1 MKIKSMNNMVF
12 WGAMAI
18 IFWLIDSV
26 IDSLVFGEGSLL
38 SEIFDPQ
45 LDDLFLRLPIA
56 ALLAGIGIY
65 IHFNDPDKKEQFS
78 ENKVTASELQNIIDH
93 VPQLIFWKNKDLVFM
108 GCNQLFATEVGLKS
122 PSQIVGK
129 TEHEIFSNPKD
140 IEIFHEADKRVLE
153 TGIPEIH
160 SNQKEIT
167 GSGDEIWIDTNR
179 MPLYDKRGNIIGI
192 LGTSEDITKRKMAEE
207 ENLKLSETLSDR
219 VKELTSLYAIDRVIE
234 KSQNLDQTLDSI
246 EEIMLNAL
254 RHPDNAWVRI
264 RVTDVEHTLNENNE
278 NDSSFISSEIS
289 VGGVRIGSIDAGYG
303 DEIEATKEEIALI
316 TAVSGRIGRFME
328 RKELQEKILEK
339 ERNESTQK
347 MAAAAAHEISQPLQ
361 ALTILSDMAKRDWKK
376 NIHLLDKIPEQ
387 IEKITLLVEKMMD
400 LESVKTMDY
409 AGGIEIVDI
418 KKSASGKS
426 KVNRKVLVI
435 DDNEPVLTTI
445 AEIIKGEEIEV
456 DTASTGNMG
465 LELIAKNKYGLIIS
479 DIKLPDING
488 LEIFKSVRDNLGNT
502 KFVFMSGYV
511 TVEKN
516 TELIDQAD
524 GFLKKPFNV
533 DEILIILNK
542 IFDLENK
549 A

>member
-1 MKIKSMNNMVF
+1 MKSMVF

-26 IDSLVFGEGSLL
+26 IDALVFGEGSLL
-38 SEIFDPQ
+38 SEIIHPQ
-45 LDDLFLRLPIA
+45 SDDLFLRLPIA
-56 ALLAGIGIY
+56 ALLIGIGIY
-65 IHFNDPDKKEQFS
+65 IHFNDPAKKEQFA
-78 ENKVTASELQNIIDH
+78 ENKVTAEELQNVIDH

-122 PSQIVGK
+122 PLQIVGK
-129 TEHEIFSNPKD
+129 TEDEIFTNPKD
-140 IEIFHEADKRVLE
+140 IEIYYEADKRVLE

-160 SNQKEIT
+160 SHQKEMT
-167 GSGDEIWIDTNR
+167 GSGDEIWFDTNR

-207 ENLKLSETLSDR
+207 DNLRLSETLSDR

-234 KSQNLDQTLDSI
+234 KSEDLAQTLDSI

-254 RHPDNAWVRI
+254 RHPDKAWVRI
-264 RVTDVEHTLNENNE
+264 RAKDTEHTLNENNK
-278 NDSSFISSEIS
+278 NDSSFISSEIK
-289 VGGVRIGSIDAGYG
+289 VGGVTIGSIDVGYG
-303 DEIEATKEEIALI
+303 DDIEAKKEEIDLV

-347 MAAAAAHEISQPLQ
+347 MASAAAHEISQPLQ
-361 ALTILSDMAKRDWKK
+361 ALTILSDMAKRDWKG
-376 NIHLLDKIPEQ
+376 NIHLLDRIPEQ
-387 IEKITLLVEKMMD
+387 IEKISILVEKMMD

-418 KKSASGKS
+418 KKSARGESP
-426 KVNRKVLVI
+426 VNRKVLVI

-445 AEIIKGEEIEV
+445 AEIIQREEIEV
-456 DTASTGNMG
+456 DTASTGKEG
-465 LELIAKNKYGLIIS
+465 LDLIEKNKYGLIIS
-479 DIKLPDING
+479 DIKLPDIDG
-488 LEIFKSVRDNLGNT
+488 FKIFESVRDDLGDT
-502 KFVFMSGYV
+502 KFVFMSGYA
-511 TVEKN
+511 TLEKHL
-516 TELIDQAD
+516 ELIDLAY

-542 IFDLENK
+542 IFNVENK
-549 A
+549 S

>member
-1 MKIKSMNNMVF
+1 MKSMVF

-26 IDSLVFGEGSLL
+26 IDALVFGEGSLL
-38 SEIFDPQ
+38 SEIIHPQ
-45 LDDLFLRLPIA
+45 SDDLFLRLPIA
-56 ALLAGIGIY
+56 ALLIGIGIY
-65 IHFNDPDKKEQFS
+65 IHFIDPAKKEQFA
-78 ENKVTASELQNIIDH
+78 ENKVTAEELQNVIDH

-122 PSQIVGK
+122 PLQIVGK
-129 TEHEIFSNPKD
+129 TEDEIFTNPKD
-140 IEIFHEADKRVLE
+140 IEIYYEADKRVLE

-160 SNQKEIT
+160 SHQKEMT
-167 GSGDEIWIDTNR
+167 GSGDEIWFDTNR

-207 ENLKLSETLSDR
+207 DNLRLSETLSDR

-234 KSQNLDQTLDSI
+234 KSEDLAQTLDSI

-254 RHPDNAWVRI
+254 RHPDKAWVRI
-264 RVTDVEHTLNENNE
+264 RAKDTEHTLNENNK
-278 NDSSFISSEIS
+278 NDSSFISSEIK
-289 VGGVRIGSIDAGYG
+289 VGGVTIGSIDVGYG
-303 DEIEATKEEIALI
+303 DDIEAKKEEIDLV

-347 MAAAAAHEISQPLQ
+347 MASAAAHEISQPLQ
-361 ALTILSDMAKRDWKK
+361 ALTILSDMAKRDWKG
-376 NIHLLDKIPEQ
+376 NIHLLDRIPEQ
-387 IEKITLLVEKMMD
+387 IEKISILVEKMMD

-418 KKSASGKS
+418 KKSARGESP
-426 KVNRKVLVI
+426 VNRKVLVI

-445 AEIIKGEEIEV
+445 AEIIQREEIEV
-456 DTASTGNMG
+456 DTASTGKEG
-465 LELIAKNKYGLIIS
+465 LDLIEKNKYGLIIS
-479 DIKLPDING
+479 DIKLPDIDG
-488 LEIFKSVRDNLGNT
+488 FKIFESVRDDLGDT
-502 KFVFMSGYV
+502 KFVFMSGYA
-511 TVEKN
+511 TLEKHL
-516 TELIDQAD
+516 ELIDLAY

-542 IFDLENK
+542 IFNVENK
-549 A
+549 S

>member
-1 MKIKSMNNMVF
+1 MKNMVF

-26 IDSLVFGEGSLL
+26 IDALVFGEGSLL
-38 SEIFDPQ
+38 SEIIHPQ
-45 LDDLFLRLPIA
+45 SDDLFLRLPIA
-56 ALLAGIGIY
+56 ALLIGIGIY
-65 IHFNDPDKKEQFS
+65 IHFNDPAKKEQFA
-78 ENKVTASELQNIIDH
+78 ENKVTAEELQNVIDH

-122 PSQIVGK
+122 PLQIVGK
-129 TEHEIFSNPKD
+129 TEDEIFTNPKD
-140 IEIFHEADKRVLE
+140 IEIYYEADKRVLE

-160 SNQKEIT
+160 SHQKEMT
-167 GSGDEIWIDTNR
+167 GSGDEIWFDTNR

-207 ENLKLSETLSDR
+207 DNLRLSETLSDR

-234 KSQNLDQTLDSI
+234 KSEDLAQTLDSI

-254 RHPDNAWVRI
+254 RHPDKAWVRI
-264 RVTDVEHTLNENNE
+264 RAKDTEHTLNENNK
-278 NDSSFISSEIS
+278 NDSSFISSEIK
-289 VGGVRIGSIDAGYG
+289 VGGVTIGSIDVGYG
-303 DEIEATKEEIALI
+303 DDIEAKKEEIDLV

-347 MAAAAAHEISQPLQ
+347 MASAAAHEISQPLQ
-361 ALTILSDMAKRDWKK
+361 ALTILSDMAKRDWKG
-376 NIHLLDKIPEQ
+376 NIHLLDRIPEQ
-387 IEKITLLVEKMMD
+387 IEKISILVEKMMD

-418 KKSASGKS
+418 KKSARGESP
-426 KVNRKVLVI
+426 VNRKVLVI

-445 AEIIKGEEIEV
+445 AEIIQREEIEV
-456 DTASTGNMG
+456 DTASTGKEG
-465 LELIAKNKYGLIIS
+465 LDLIEKNKYGLIIS
-479 DIKLPDING
+479 DIKLPDIDG
-488 LEIFKSVRDNLGNT
+488 FKIFESVRDDLGDT
-502 KFVFMSGYV
+502 KFVFMSGYA
-511 TVEKN
+511 TLEKHL
-516 TELIDQAD
+516 ELIDLAY

-542 IFDLENK
+542 IFNVENK
-549 A
+549 S

>member
-1 MKIKSMNNMVF
+1 MNNMVF

-26 IDSLVFGEGSLL
+26 IDALVFGEGSLL
-38 SEIFDPQ
+38 SEIIHPQ
-45 LDDLFLRLPIA
+45 SDDLFLRLPIA
-56 ALLAGIGIY
+56 ALLIGIGIY
-65 IHFNDPDKKEQFS
+65 IHFNDPEKNEQFA
-78 ENKVTASELQNIIDH
+78 ENKVTAEELQNVIDH

-122 PSQIVGK
+122 PLQIVGK
-129 TEHEIFSNPKD
+129 TEDEIFTNPKD
-140 IEIFHEADKRVLE
+140 IEIYHEADKRVLE

-160 SNQKEIT
+160 SHQKEMT

-207 ENLKLSETLSDR
+207 DNLRLSETLSDR
-219 VKELTSLYAIDRVIE
+219 VKELTSLYAIDREIE
-234 KSQNLDQTLDSI
+234 RSEDLAQTLDSI

-254 RHPDNAWVRI
+254 RHPDKAWVRI
-264 RVTDVEHTLNENNE
+264 RAKDTEHTLNENNKK
-278 NDSSFISSEIS
+278 DSSFISGEIK
-289 VGGVRIGSIDAGYG
+289 VGGVTIGSIDVGYG
-303 DEIEATKEEIALI
+303 DDIEATKEEIDLV

-361 ALTILSDMAKRDWKK
+361 ALTILSDMAKRDWKG

-387 IEKITLLVEKMMD
+387 IEKISILVEKMMD

-418 KKSASGKS
+418 KKSARGDSP
-426 KVNRKVLVI
+426 VNRKVLII

-445 AEIIKGEEIEV
+445 AEIIQGEEIEV
-456 DTASTGNMG
+456 DTASTGKEG
-465 LELIAKNKYGLIIS
+465 LDLIEKNKYGLIIS
-479 DIKLPDING
+479 DIKLPDIDG
-488 LEIFKSVRDNLGNT
+488 FKIFESVRDDLGDT
-502 KFVFMSGYV
+502 KFVFMSGYA
-511 TVEKN
+511 TLERHLK
-516 TELIDQAD
+516 LIDQAY

-542 IFDLENK
+542 IFNVENK
-549 A
+549 S

>member
-1 MKIKSMNNMVF
+1 MKNMVF

-26 IDSLVFGEGSLL
+26 IDALVFGEGSLL
-38 SEIFDPQ
+38 SEIIHPQ
-45 LDDLFLRLPIA
+45 SDDLFLRLPIA
-56 ALLAGIGIY
+56 ALLIGIGIY
-65 IHFNDPDKKEQFS
+65 IHFNDPAKKEQFA
-78 ENKVTASELQNIIDH
+78 ENKVTAEELQNVIDH

-122 PSQIVGK
+122 PLQIVGK
-129 TEHEIFSNPKD
+129 TEDEIFTNPKD
-140 IEIFHEADKRVLE
+140 IEIYYEADKRVLE

-160 SNQKEIT
+160 SHQKEMT
-167 GSGDEIWIDTNR
+167 GSGDEIWFDTNR

-207 ENLKLSETLSDR
+207 DNLRLSETLSDR

-234 KSQNLDQTLDSI
+234 KSEDLAQTLDSI

-254 RHPDNAWVRI
+254 RHPDKAWVRI
-264 RVTDVEHTLNENNE
+264 RAKDTEHTLNENNK
-278 NDSSFISSEIS
+278 NDSSFISSEIK
-289 VGGVRIGSIDAGYG
+289 VGGVTIGSIDVGYG
-303 DEIEATKEEIALI
+303 DDIEAKKEEIDLV

-361 ALTILSDMAKRDWKK
+361 ALTILSDMAKRDWKG
-376 NIHLLDKIPEQ
+376 NIHLLDRIPEQ
-387 IEKITLLVEKMMD
+387 IEKISILVEKMMD

-418 KKSASGKS
+418 KKSARGESP
-426 KVNRKVLVI
+426 VNRKVLVI

-445 AEIIKGEEIEV
+445 AEIIQREEIEV
-456 DTASTGNMG
+456 DTASTGKEG
-465 LELIAKNKYGLIIS
+465 LDLIEKNKYGLIIS
-479 DIKLPDING
+479 DIKLPDIDG
-488 LEIFKSVRDNLGNT
+488 FKIFESVRDDLGDT
-502 KFVFMSGYV
+502 KFVFMSGYA
-511 TVEKN
+511 TLEKHL
-516 TELIDQAD
+516 ELIDLAY

-533 DEILIILNK
+533 DEILIILNLK
-542 IFDLENK
+542 RLSDLVFSF
-549 A
+549 

>member
-1 MKIKSMNNMVF
+1 MKSMVF

-26 IDSLVFGEGSLL
+26 IDALVFGEGSLL
-38 SEIFDPQ
+38 SEIIHPQ
-45 LDDLFLRLPIA
+45 SDDLFLRLPIA
-56 ALLAGIGIY
+56 ALLIGIGIY
-65 IHFNDPDKKEQFS
+65 IHFNDPAKKEQFA
-78 ENKVTASELQNIIDH
+78 ENKVTAEELQNVIDH

-122 PSQIVGK
+122 PLQIVGK
-129 TEHEIFSNPKD
+129 TEDEIFTNPKD
-140 IEIFHEADKRVLE
+140 IEIYYEADKRVLE

-160 SNQKEIT
+160 SHQKEMT
-167 GSGDEIWIDTNR
+167 GSGDEIWFDTNR

-207 ENLKLSETLSDR
+207 DNLRLSETLSDR

-234 KSQNLDQTLDSI
+234 KSEDLAQTLDSI

-254 RHPDNAWVRI
+254 RHPDKAWVRI
-264 RVTDVEHTLNENNE
+264 RAKDTEHTLNENNK
-278 NDSSFISSEIS
+278 NDSSFISSEIK
-289 VGGVRIGSIDAGYG
+289 VGGVTIGSIDVGYG
-303 DEIEATKEEIALI
+303 DDIEAKKEEIDLV

-361 ALTILSDMAKRDWKK
+361 ALTILSDMAKRDWKG
-376 NIHLLDKIPEQ
+376 NIHLLDRIPEQ
-387 IEKITLLVEKMMD
+387 IEKISILVEKMMD

-418 KKSASGKS
+418 KKSARGESP
-426 KVNRKVLVI
+426 VNRKVLVI

-445 AEIIKGEEIEV
+445 AEIIQREEIEV
-456 DTASTGNMG
+456 DTASTGKEG
-465 LELIAKNKYGLIIS
+465 LDLIEKNKYGLIIS
-479 DIKLPDING
+479 DIKLPDIDG
-488 LEIFKSVRDNLGNT
+488 FKIFESVRDDLGDT
-502 KFVFMSGYV
+502 KFVFMSGYA
-511 TVEKN
+511 TLEKHL
-516 TELIDQAD
+516 ELIDLAY

-542 IFDLENK
+542 IFNVENK
-549 A
+549 S

>member
-1 MKIKSMNNMVF
+1 MNNMVF

-78 ENKVTASELQNIIDH
+78 ENKVTASELQNVIDH

-108 GCNQLFATEVGLKS
+108 GCNQLFATEVGLNS

-129 TEHEIFSNPKD
+129 TEYEIFSNPKD

-207 ENLKLSETLSDR
+207 ENLRLSETLSDR

-264 RVTDVEHTLNENNE
+264 RVMDVEHILNGNNK

-289 VGGVRIGSIDAGYG
+289 VSGVRIGSIDVGYG
-303 DEIEATKEEIALI
+303 DDIEATKEEIALI
-316 TAVSGRIGRFME
+316 TAVAGRIGRFME

-361 ALTILSDMAKRDWKK
+361 ALTILSDMAKRDWKE

-400 LESVKTMDY
+400 LDSVKTMDY

-426 KVNRKVLVI
+426 AVNRKVLVI

-456 DTASTGNMG
+456 DTASTGNTG

-479 DIKLPDING
+479 DIKLPDIDG
-488 LEIFKSVRDNLGNT
+488 FEIFKSVRDNLGDT
-502 KFVFMSGYV
+502 KFVFMSGYA
-511 TVEKN
+511 TVEKHL
-516 TELIDQAD
+516 ELISGAY

-542 IFDLENK
+542 IFNVENK